1 VITVVVAPIE
11 FDGTEVELRGD
22 AYHHLFRVR
31 RLQAGESLRVVDGEG
46 RARRGVVARVDGAR
60 AVIAFGAGEPANE
73 AARSVELW
81 VAPPKPDRVAW
92 MVEKATEAGITAIRF
107 VATGRTVREGRSPG
121 AAMLARWHRVALA
134 AVEQC
139 GRARVPEIDGLAP
152 LAARLAA
159 ATASARRVVVL
170 DAGGARGAA
179 PLLGAP
185 GEPAELAILVGPE
198 GGWTEAERAEFAAS
212 GLPLASLG
220 ERALRVET
228 AAVVAAGIALSTGL
242 ARADSR

>member
-1 VITVVVAPIE
+1 MTTVVVAPIE

-81 VAPPKPDRVAW
+81 VAPAKPERVAW
-92 MVEKATEAGITAIRF
+92 MVEKATEAGVAAIRF
-107 VATGRTVREGRSPG
+107 VATGRTVRDGRAPG
-121 AAMLARWHRVALA
+121 AAQLARWHRIAVS

-139 GRARVPEIDGLAP
+139 GRARVPEIEGLAP

-159 ATASARRVVVL
+159 AKSAARRVVVL
-170 DAGGARGAA
+170 DAGGKRGAA
-179 PLLGAP
+179 PLLRAP
-185 GEPAELAILVGPE
+185 DEPGELAILVGPE
-198 GGWTEAERAEFAAS
+198 GGWTAAERADFTAS
-212 GLPLASLG
+212 GLPVASLG

-228 AAVVAAGIALSTGL
+228 AAVVAAGIALSAGL
-242 ARADSR
+242 ARAASR